1 LNTNTRTN
9 IRDYNLTSN
18 ISDSPTSTDP
28 SDAAYEKLIRAI
40 SSGRKVS
47 IYDNI
52 SMIDKYPESVSS
64 KGD

>member
-1 LNTNTRTN
+1 LSTDTRTN
-9 IRDYNLTSN
+9 IRDYILTSN
-18 ISDSPTSTDP
+18 ISDSPTSTDF

-40 SSGRKVS
+40 SSGREVS
-47 IYDNI
+47 IYDSI